1 MKKHIH
7 CTLLI
12 LLFINSFLTLQVHGQ
27 QRKIDVGD
35 RNLWQIY
42 DRDLQFTAK
51 DTMGFAP
58 SDSIGQWVLKNEEL
72 SLSAIEF
79 DVKGENSMNNNF
91 VGIAFNMQDLRTFE
105 TIYFRPFNFFNPD
118 TVRRPRSVQY
128 MYLPDYPWPRLRE
141 EHPGKYENRILKTP
155 DPDQWFHVKITIDH
169 PEIKVF
175 VNNNPTPSLVVNSLS
190 TRTKG
195 KIGFW
200 MQGKSRGSFANLVIT
215 PAQTSKKVSYGNNP
229 AAGKYLQVGDASL
242 YYEVYGKGRPVLLL
256 HGGVYGYIDE
266 FEPLIDELAKTNLV
280 ICPATRGHG
289 RSQIG
294 NTPFTWQQRAEDAYK
309 IVRSIT
315 KEKVAV
321 IGFSDGA
328 AAAYKLAAIHPELV
342 TSLVAIG
349 FGNKSKDSARTIFNY
364 TPELLMGQAPELF
377 NSRKSL
383 MPQPERWGQCL
394 AWLNQLYNNE
404 ILSQETFTKIKCP
417 VLVMTGEKDQY
428 HTVASVTSVSKMI
441 PGSKLSV
448 IEGCGHVVIG
458 CNFPAVWGSIKPF
471 IASPRSGS

>member
-1 MKKHIH
+1 MKKTIH
-7 CTLLI
+7 CTLLF
-12 LLFINSFLTLQVHGQ
+12 LLVINSFLTIKAQGQ
-27 QRKIDVGD
+27 QRKIDIGD
-35 RNLWQIY
+35 RSLWQIY

-72 SLSAIEF
+72 SLSTIEF
-79 DVKGENSMNNNF
+79 DVKGVNSMNNNF
-91 VGIAFNMQDLRTFE
+91 VGFAFNMQDLRTFE
-105 TIYFRPFNFFNPD
+105 TIYFRPFNFYNPD

-128 MYLPDYPWPRLRE
+128 MVLPDYPWDKLRA
-141 EHPGKYENRILKTP
+141 EHPGKYENQILQAP
-155 DPDQWFHVKITIDH
+155 DPDQWFHVKITINL

-190 TRTKG
+190 KHTKG

-200 MQGKSRGSFANLVIT
+200 VQGNSRGSFANLVIT
-215 PAQTSKKVSYGNNP
+215 PAPTTKKVSYGNNP
-229 AAGKYLQVGDASL
+229 AAGKYIQVGDASL
-242 YYEVYGKGRPVLLL
+242 YYEVYGKGKPVVLL

-266 FEPLIDELAKTNLV
+266 FEPLIDELVKTNQV
-280 ICPATRGHG
+280 ICLATRGHG
-289 RSQIG
+289 RSAIG
-294 NTPFTWQQRAEDAYK
+294 NTPFTWQQRADDAYQ
-309 IVRSIT
+309 VARHIT

-328 AAAYKLAAIHPELV
+328 AAGFKLAATHPELV
-342 TSLVAIG
+342 TQLVAIG
-349 FGNKSKDSARTIFNY
+349 FGDRPANDHRQKFNY
-364 TPELLMGQAPELF
+364 TPELLMGQAPALF
-377 NSRKSL
+377 ESRKAL

-394 AWLNQLYNNE
+394 TWLNHLYNDQV
-404 ILSQETFTKIKCP
+404 LSKETFTKIKCP

-448 IEGCGHVVIG
+448 IEACGHVVLS
-458 CNFPAVWGSIKPF
+458 CNSSAVWESIKPF
-471 IASPRSGS
+471 VTE